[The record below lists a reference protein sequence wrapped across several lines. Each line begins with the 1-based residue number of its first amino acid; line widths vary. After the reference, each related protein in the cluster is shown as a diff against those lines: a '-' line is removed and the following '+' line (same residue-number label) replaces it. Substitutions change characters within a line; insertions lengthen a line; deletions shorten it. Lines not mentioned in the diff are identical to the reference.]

1 MISFES
7 FTIIIPQHKYLLI
20 FFCEKKRIAL
30 ISVFKKNSKNILFK
44 QRQNK
49 RQNYKIL
56 CKNSKEMQ
64 LRFPEAPMRKN
75 YEQFKLCFIEH
86 RLKHI
91 IYSTSV
97 GYFVQRVFLIYKL
110 KLEHLVYT
118 LSRRICIYVYT

>member
-1 MISFES
+1 MISFET

-20 FFCEKKRIAL
+20 FFCEKKTNCIDQC
-30 ISVFKKNSKNILFK
+30 IKNSKNILFK

-97 GYFVQRVFLIYKL
+97 GRILYNEYFSFIN
-110 KLEHLVYT
+110 
-118 LSRRICIYVYT
+118 